1 MNSNTDMLSE
11 LIRSIGLMTEMQII
25 TYNSFKNQKLSD
37 EEAMTQTKTLMSIML
52 HEMIVSGK
60 EENNDQT

>member
-11 LIRSIGLMTEMQII
+11 LIKSIGLMAEMQII

-37 EEAMTQTKTLMSIML
+37 EEAMIQTKALMSIML
-52 HEMIVSGK
+52 HEMIASGK